1 MVEQDET
8 EKRIKK
14 KPEEKRRD
22 EKENPLKSEEKGVEK
37 QEGNKVN

>member
-1 MVEQDET
+1 MEQDET
-8 EKRIKK
+8 EKGRKK
-14 KPEEKRRD
+14 KPEETRRG